1 MGNLA
6 VWMML
11 LRMGSACSGLMAAG
25 MTRAHSSAARCTCN
39 SPALC
44 RWFRVTAAGER
55 RLLVHPLVSHSHT
68 HATLALRQQARA
80 STAKDREVGGG
91 GGVKIGM
98 GMGWGGGGGGL
109 GAGGVKT
116 GTGGCEDWDWGV

>member
-11 LRMGSACSGLMAAG
+11 LRMGSACSGLMAVG

-44 RWFRVTAAGER
+44 RWFRVTAASER

-80 STAKDREVGGG
+80 STAKDREVKMEGSGEKD
-91 GGVKIGM
+91 GVS
-98 GMGWGGGGGGL
+98 
-109 GAGGVKT
+109 GV
-116 GTGGCEDWDWGV
+116 EDERGEREREKAN